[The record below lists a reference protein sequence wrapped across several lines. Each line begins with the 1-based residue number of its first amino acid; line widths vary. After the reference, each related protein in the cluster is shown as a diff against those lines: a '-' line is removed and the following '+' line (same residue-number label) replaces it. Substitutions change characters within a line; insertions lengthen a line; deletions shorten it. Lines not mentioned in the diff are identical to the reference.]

1 MSAGHSEHL
10 FVPGSS
16 FLHRIPPQCKV
27 ASLVLFVFA
36 VVASPREQYWAY
48 GAFAALMVVLA
59 AAAGLPILL
68 LARRLTIELPFVA
81 FAVLLPFV
89 AGGPRRDIGP
99 VSASIDGLWGAW
111 NILAKGTIGVGAT
124 LVLTATTSV
133 PDLIRGLERLRLPS
147 ALVAMLTFMVRYADV
162 ITAEMQR
169 MRIARL
175 SRGYDPRWLWQAR
188 AVAHSAGTLFVRSYE
203 RGERVFLA
211 MQSRG
216 YDGRMPSAGGLA
228 ASTRQWLA
236 ALALPAAATVV
247 MAASWLARS

>member
-36 VVASPREQYWAY
+36 VVASPREQFWAY

-81 FAVLLPFV
+81 FAFLLPFV

-211 MQSRG
+211 MKSRG
-216 YDGRMPSAGGLA
+216 YDGRMPSAGGVV

>member
-133 PDLIRGLERLRLPS
+133 PDLIRGLERLRMPS